1 MKRSGSQSSSSSHS
15 VTWTERNAFPLYE
28 DLFYRPPMSEA
39 TAYAPKILDGLT
51 REDENEGSM
60 RALLDEMRDW
70 YEQSEESESR
80 FCKPLPPP
88 PVEES
93 DDEDAIR
100 KPFGAARAL
109 RKVLESNEQFLP
121 IPPTPPLRLKTSI
134 PSTSSTATLEPKTP
148 TSFPAPHRP
157 FADVPQ
163 SPISEAFVEAPIPFP
178 HLTSSVR
185 TRSSSLP
192 LGQPPPSLKAV
203 RSEANFHR
211 PPPLKPSS
219 KSLGTVQDHVL
230 LHPSFNKSFSAPSTP
245 TASGF
250 TQAKADKHSHPLSV
264 NHSPYNILCDPF
276 AREGSQLRNATYS
289 RWSLSTAAQDDIP
302 PLTPL
307 SRSHPNTPW
316 KRLPRSPSRLGLGMS
331 FAKFDI
337 MKLVRLPSRIGNR
350 KRLVIKGAE
359 ALNESSVQ
367 SIRNWCEVFGAVDRI
382 SQKHGEVHVHFRNR
396 AMADRVSLF
405 QFYVVALAT
414 FFVTFRLTYSSSVS
428 SAFAICIS
436 TQRGSHCAR
445 VRSTPLTRASAIVG
459 MPHSRECSDTWRWLR
474 LAGLRKLIEAKVILQ
489 F

>member
-1 MKRSGSQSSSSSHS
+1 MKRSGSRSSSSSHS
-15 VTWTERNAFPLYE
+15 VTWTERNAFPSYE
-28 DLFYRPPMSEA
+28 DLFYRPPMPEA
-39 TAYAPKILDGLT
+39 KAYTPKILDSLT
-51 REDENEGSM
+51 GEDENEGPI

-93 DDEDAIR
+93 DDDDAIR

-109 RKVLESNEQFLP
+109 RKVLELDEQFLP

-134 PSTSSTATLEPKTP
+134 PSTPSTATLEPKTP
-148 TSFPAPHRP
+148 TSFPIPHRP

-163 SPISEAFVEAPIPFP
+163 SPISEAFVEASIPYP
-178 HLTSSVR
+178 HLTSAVR

-192 LGQPPPSLKAV
+192 LGRPPPTLKAV
-203 RSEANFHR
+203 RSEANFRR

-219 KSLGTVQDHVL
+219 KSLGMVQDHVL
-230 LHPSFNKSFSAPSTP
+230 LHPGFNKSFSAPSTP
-245 TASGF
+245 TASEYI
-250 TQAKADKHSHPLSV
+250 QAKADKHSHLFDV
-264 NHSPYNILCDPF
+264 NHSPYNVLSDPF
-276 AREGSQLRNATYS
+276 AREGSQLRSATYS

-316 KRLPRSPSRLGLGMS
+316 KGLPRSPSRLGLGMS
-331 FAKFDI
+331 FTKFDI

-350 KRLVIKGAE
+350 KRLIINGAE
-359 ALNESSVQ
+359 AHNEFAVR
-367 SIRNWCEVFGAVDRI
+367 SIKDWCEVFGAVDRV
-382 SQKHGEVHVHFRNR
+382 SQKNGEVHVHFRNR

-428 SAFAICIS
+428 SAFAICIHS
-436 TQRGSHCAR
+436 NVTNGFSL
-445 VRSTPLTRASAIVG
+445 RSCPINSAITCLG
-459 MPHSRECSDTWRWLR
+459 YCS
-474 LAGLRKLIEAKVILQ
+474 LRKFIEAKVILQ